1 MRGFAVILAVA
12 ATASWTAALA
22 QTTPNV
28 VTPTPGLSTPLTFT
42 TTNCMM
48 SCNSRAANCQT
59 GCFVP
64 PPPVNAPGPAPNLN
78 PATGTGTVILE
89 HISKLGVPFGLHV
102 NSTCLP
108 ERMCAELTFPL
119 AIDGNA
125 NWVKPLKGHS
135 RCDYAEMFAIERVLR
150 YAKFERCPPFP
161 DTPRRPNS
169 LGPTS

>member
-12 ATASWTAALA
+12 ATVSWTAALA

-64 PPPVNAPGPAPNLN
+64 PPPVNAPGPAFFFFFFFSF
-78 PATGTGTVILE
+78 GDFE
-89 HISKLGVPFGLHV
+89 HISKLGVPYGLHV

-125 NWVKPLKGHS
+125 NRVKPLKGQR
-135 RCDYAEMFAIERVLR
+135 RCSQSSACLDILSSSGV
-150 YAKFERCPPFP
+150 PPSP
-161 DTPRRPNS
+161 TPPE
-169 LGPTS
+169 